1 MRRRRK
7 KKRSI
12 FEKTQHQSLLE
23 EEEEKKEEDLFT
35 RFSICRCYEKRTT
48 RHHAAP
54 ARKSPAVRLPCTA
67 DSNFGVL
74 LRRGAGFF
82 MGRRRRSSTKIA
94 LRSRLH

>member
-54 ARKSPAVRLPCTA
+54 ARKRQGEGEGKEDLFNKLSISCEKRTMRHRAAPE
-67 DSNFGVL
+67 N
-74 LRRGAGFF
+74 
-82 MGRRRRSSTKIA
+82 
-94 LRSRLH
+94 